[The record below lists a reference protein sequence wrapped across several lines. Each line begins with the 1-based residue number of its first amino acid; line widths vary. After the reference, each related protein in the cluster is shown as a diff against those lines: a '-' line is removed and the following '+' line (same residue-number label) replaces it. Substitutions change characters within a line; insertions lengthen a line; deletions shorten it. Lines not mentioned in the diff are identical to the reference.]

1 MICDALVDYYL
12 QTTESIYRIVNI
24 PDFRRNYE
32 ALWVSNTAPYNT
44 AFLVQLKLVLAIG
57 ASLYDR
63 RFSLRALALRWV
75 HDAQVWVA
83 GPKYKSR
90 LDFQS
95 LQTHILLLLAQE
107 RMGDGIDSVWISAGA
122 LLRKAVYMGL
132 HRDPTRLPL
141 GTAFAAEMRRRLWS
155 TVLELTLQS
164 SLTSGG
170 PPFIALGDFDTA
182 PPGNFSDDQL
192 MAGNQEIA
200 GDLVPEPEENFTE
213 VSLSIA
219 LRKTLPQRLAV
230 VKFLNDLSSSGT
242 YEETLRLHT
251 ELREAY
257 KTLGRTLQLFS
268 GSGTRPARSHFKIQM
283 VEFIMH
289 RYLSALHLPY
299 FGLALHETAYAFSR
313 KVVVDS
319 SLKIWRAACPSST
332 TSGSSSL
339 SLMAID
345 QQPQGVGQAA
355 PSSAPLSDPDGHDKL
370 LPRLATC
377 SAGFYPTVA
386 IQAALLIAVELRTQ
400 LQEEEMF
407 LGPAMLRPDLF
418 SVLGEAKAW
427 CLRVLEAG
435 ETNVKGYLLISLVAA
450 QIEGLMR
457 GLGKTEMAELL
468 VKAAENVEERCWP
481 ILREIHAALGQEE
494 GTAES
499 GAQHDLQQELLDAPG
514 QAMEEDWG
522 FMVSTPAL
530 LQYLS
535 TFPVA
540 YDLHQAIDDLL
551 FTDNIEPL
559 SWMFNDQSKC
569 GLDDREPNRNLGQM
583 HLDSSELR
591 R

>member
-1 MICDALVDYYL
+1 
-12 QTTESIYRIVNI
+12 
-24 PDFRRNYE
+24 
-32 ALWVSNTAPYNT
+32 VSNMAPYNT

-63 RFSLRALALRWV
+63 RFSLRTLALRWV
-75 HDAQVWVA
+75 HDAQVWVS

-90 LDFQS
+90 LDIQS
-95 LQTHILLLLAQE
+95 LQTHILLLIAQE
-107 RMGDGIDSVWISAGA
+107 RMGDGADSVWISAGA

-132 HRDPTRLPL
+132 HRDPARLPP
-141 GTAFAAEMRRRLWS
+141 GTAFTAEMRRRLWS
-155 TVLELTLQS
+155 TILELTLQS

-170 PPFIALGDFDTA
+170 PPFFSLGDFDTA

-192 MAGNQEIA
+192 MAGNQETA
-200 GDLVPEPEENFTE
+200 GDLVPQPQENFTE

-219 LRKTLPQRLAV
+219 LRKTIPQRLAV
-230 VKFLNDLSSSGT
+230 VKFLNDLSSSGA
-242 YEETLRLHT
+242 YEETLRLHG

-268 GSGTRPARSHFKIQM
+268 GSGTRPARSHFQIQM

-319 SLKIWRAACPSST
+319 SLKIWRAACSAST
-332 TSGSSSL
+332 SSL
-339 SLMAID
+339 SFMAID
-345 QQPQGVGQAA
+345 QQPHGAGQAA
-355 PSSAPLSDPDGHDKL
+355 PSSAPSSDEHDEL

-418 SVLGEAKAW
+418 SVLSEAKAW

-450 QIEGLMR
+450 QIEVLMR
-457 GLGKTEMAELL
+457 GLGQTEMAELL

-481 ILREIHAALGQEE
+481 ILQEIHTALGQEK
-494 GTAES
+494 GTAGIVDSMTYRRSCWTRQDRRWRET
-499 GAQHDLQQELLDAPG
+499 GAL
-514 QAMEEDWG
+514 W
-522 FMVSTPAL
+522 
-530 LQYLS
+530 
-535 TFPVA
+535 
-540 YDLHQAIDDLL
+540 
-551 FTDNIEPL
+551 
-559 SWMFNDQSKC
+559 
-569 GLDDREPNRNLGQM
+569 
-583 HLDSSELR
+583 
-591 R
+591 